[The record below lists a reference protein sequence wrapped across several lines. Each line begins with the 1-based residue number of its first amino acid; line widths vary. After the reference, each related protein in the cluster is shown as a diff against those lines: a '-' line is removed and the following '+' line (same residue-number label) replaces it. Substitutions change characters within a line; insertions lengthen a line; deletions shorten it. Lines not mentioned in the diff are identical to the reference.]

1 MPQTKRIEQFL
12 RFATTG
18 EAGELQGLTSGHAL
32 VMVSFMCPSSWL
44 IDCHVHT
51 SCYSPCSRLFPELA
65 CQRALAQGLDGLVL
79 TEHQIQWPLAD
90 LAVLRR
96 NYPNL
101 ALYSG
106 LEVTLAEGFD
116 VVCLIPEVDM
126 VLPYGLG
133 ILELNRHLAPFGEET
148 FCFLAHPFRFL
159 EQWDPDI
166 DRLVP
171 FVQGVEMNSV
181 NILRGQACWDQN
193 RLAPC
198 KQALYERLA
207 TYGLVPLFNS
217 DAHLAEAIGTVATR
231 VALENDEIPRDTAEL
246 ASFFRATP
254 QTSEWQHKE
263 RLLPLVAL

>member
-1 MPQTKRIEQFL
+1 
-12 RFATTG
+12 
-18 EAGELQGLTSGHAL
+18 
-32 VMVSFMCPSSWL
+32 MCPSSWL

>member
-1 MPQTKRIEQFL
+1 MSISPASPL
-12 RFATTG
+12 
-18 EAGELQGLTSGHAL
+18 EAKQGKLQGLTFGAAL
-32 VMVSFMCPSSWL
+32 VMLVGMSRLSWH

-51 SCYSPCSRLFPELA
+51 SCYSPCSRLLPDLA
-65 CQRALAQGLDGLVL
+65 CQRALAQGLDGLVF

-90 LAVLRR
+90 LTVLRR

-126 VLPYGLG
+126 ELPYGLG
-133 ILELNRHLAPFGEET
+133 IHELNRHLAPFGEEA

-159 EQWDPDI
+159 EQWDPDLNH
-166 DRLVP
+166 LVP
-171 FVQGVEMNSV
+171 FIQGVEMNSV
-181 NILRGQACWDQN
+181 NILHGQACWVQN

-198 KQALYERLA
+198 KQALYDRLA
-207 TYGLVPLFNS
+207 RHGLVPLFNS
-217 DAHLAEAIGTVATR
+217 DAHLVEAIGTLATR
-231 VALENDEIPRDTAEL
+231 MALEKNETPRDTAEL
-246 ASFFRATP
+246 AAIFRATP